1 LGRLELGITH
11 RNLGRLGLRNTHRN
25 LGRLSLVIAPRKW
38 ESSRKLSSLYR
49 IMIKTR
55 GIIVWFHHTCSGF
68 VDSTLVVESN
78 A

>member
-25 LGRLSLVIAPRKW
+25 LGRLGPPHLTPHRKS
-38 ESSRKLSSLYR
+38 ERSRKLSSLYR

-55 GIIVWFHHTCSGF
+55 GIIVWFHHTGIWICGQYPGC
-68 VDSTLVVESN
+68 
-78 A
+78 